1 MADETCCEAL
11 LEEKSRCESTD
22 CMETVSFNAGWQT
35 HGSGRNYA
43 SQTGHGS
50 MIGMNTGKM
59 VSYSYRC
66 KTCRFCDRANDGP
79 AKQHDFRKSWDKSS
93 KAMESDMAIEM
104 LKDLKVRGLHVKK
117 LVMDNYS
124 TTISRAMLLI
134 KILRSIVISTTPKKT
149 SLTDCLN

>member
-1 MADETCCEAL
+1 MKAQ
-11 LEEKSRCESTD
+11 
-22 CMETVSFNAGWQT
+22 TVWRLSFNAGWQT

-79 AKQHDFRKSWDKSS
+79 AKQHDCRKSWDKSS

-104 LKDLKVRGLHVKK
+104 LQDLKVRGFHVKK

-134 KILRSIVISTTPKKT
+134 KILRSIVISTTPKKN

>member
-1 MADETCCEAL
+1 M
-11 LEEKSRCESTD
+11 
-22 CMETVSFNAGWQT
+22 
-35 HGSGRNYA
+35 
-43 SQTGHGS
+43 
-50 MIGMNTGKM
+50 
-59 VSYSYRC
+59 
-66 KTCRFCDRANDGP
+66 ANDGP
-79 AKQHDFRKSWDKSS
+79 AKQHDCRKSWDKSS

-104 LKDLKVRGLHVKK
+104 LQDLKVRGFHVKK